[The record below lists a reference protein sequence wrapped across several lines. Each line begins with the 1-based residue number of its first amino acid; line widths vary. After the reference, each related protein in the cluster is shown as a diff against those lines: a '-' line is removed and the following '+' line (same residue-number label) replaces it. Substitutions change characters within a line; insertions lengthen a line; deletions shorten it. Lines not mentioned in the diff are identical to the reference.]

1 MPVKILPQVSG
12 LVWAMALDQS
22 VLLEVLDA
30 LRNADADQSNQ
41 AGENGL
47 SGCTPSTRSAIVFAS
62 LGADDAAGG
71 QKCRG
76 HRSEAVSSHAI

>member
-47 SGCTPSTRSAIVFAS
+47 SGCTPSTRSVWFLWS
-62 LGADDAAGG
+62 QL
-71 QKCRG
+71 
-76 HRSEAVSSHAI
+76 HHVSVYVETKI

>member
-47 SGCTPSTRSAIVFAS
+47 SGCTPSTRSA
-62 LGADDAAGG
+62 
-71 QKCRG
+71 
-76 HRSEAVSSHAI
+76 